1 MRKIGLTLLCTALSS
16 FVVTPVAAQEYM
28 FTYSKLFSQ
37 LKNNT
42 KEGHEDVKVGIFFVN
57 PQTKQLCDIEKAW
70 MEKEEHYEEFMIPAS
85 KELPLP
91 IDNNLKSANP
101 LVFVQTP
108 QDMRCDYSLVV
119 MTKQPLQ
126 GKVTYAQLEPLMP
139 QMKTMLDDLGGMF
152 SSWFTPDVE
161 GVTMEF
167 ADQLNDMIT
176 FSNGQKKAIVNG
188 KVQVALSEI
197 RRSGLYGVTAA
208 HYARFALL
216 TCGKEVMS

>member
-108 QDMRCDYSLVV
+108 QDLRCDYSLVV

-176 FSNGQKKAIVNG
+176 FSNGQKKAIING

-197 RRSGLYGVTAA
+197 GEAGYMVLPQPTMRVLPYLPAA
-208 HYARFALL
+208 
-216 TCGKEVMS
+216 KK

>member
-16 FVVTPVAAQEYM
+16 FVVTPVSAQEYM

-91 IDNNLKSANP
+91 VDNNLKSANP

-188 KVQVALSEI
+188 KVEVALSEI
-197 RRSGLYGVTAA
+197 GEAGYMVLPQPTMRVLPYLPAA
-208 HYARFALL
+208 
-216 TCGKEVMS
+216 KK

>member
-16 FVVTPVAAQEYM
+16 FVVTPVSAQEYM

-37 LKNNT
+37 LKNNA

-91 IDNNLKSANP
+91 VDNNLKSANP

-197 RRSGLYGVTAA
+197 GEAGYMVLPQPTMRVLPYLPAA
-208 HYARFALL
+208 
-216 TCGKEVMS
+216 KK

>member
-16 FVVTPVAAQEYM
+16 FVVTPVSAQEYM

-197 RRSGLYGVTAA
+197 GETGYMLLPQPTMRVLPYLPAA
-208 HYARFALL
+208 
-216 TCGKEVMS
+216 KK

>member
-16 FVVTPVAAQEYM
+16 FVVTPVSAQEYM

-42 KEGHEDVKVGIFFVN
+42 KEGYEDVKVGIFFVN

-91 IDNNLKSANP
+91 VDNNLKSANP

-197 RRSGLYGVTAA
+197 GEAGYMLLPQPTMRVLPYLPAA
-208 HYARFALL
+208 
-216 TCGKEVMS
+216 KK

>member
-16 FVVTPVAAQEYM
+16 FVVTPVSAQEYM

-91 IDNNLKSANP
+91 VDNNLKSANP

-197 RRSGLYGVTAA
+197 GEAGYMVLPQPTMRVLPYLPAA
-208 HYARFALL
+208 
-216 TCGKEVMS
+216 KK

>member
-16 FVVTPVAAQEYM
+16 FVVTPVSAQEYM

-139 QMKTMLDDLGGMF
+139 QMKTMSDDLGGMF

-167 ADQLNDMIT
+167 AEQLNDMIT

-197 RRSGLYGVTAA
+197 GEAGYMLLPQPTMRVLPYLPAA
-208 HYARFALL
+208 
-216 TCGKEVMS
+216 KK

>member
-1 MRKIGLTLLCTALSS
+1 MRKIGLTLLCTALYS
-16 FVVTPVAAQEYM
+16 FVVTPVSAQEYM

-91 IDNNLKSANP
+91 VDNNLKSANP

-197 RRSGLYGVTAA
+197 GEAGYMVLPQPTMRVLPYLPAA
-208 HYARFALL
+208 
-216 TCGKEVMS
+216 KK

>member
-16 FVVTPVAAQEYM
+16 FVVTPVSAQEYM

-167 ADQLNDMIT
+167 AEQLNDMIT

-197 RRSGLYGVTAA
+197 GEASYMLLPQPTMRVLPYLPAA
-208 HYARFALL
+208 
-216 TCGKEVMS
+216 KK

>member
-1 MRKIGLTLLCTALSS
+1 MKKIGLTLLCTALSS
-16 FVVTPVAAQEYM
+16 FVVTPVSAQEYM

-126 GKVTYAQLEPLMP
+126 GKVTYEQLEPLMP

-197 RRSGLYGVTAA
+197 GEAGYMLLPQPTMRVLPYLPAA
-208 HYARFALL
+208 
-216 TCGKEVMS
+216 KK

>member
-16 FVVTPVAAQEYM
+16 FVVIPVSAQEYM

-167 ADQLNDMIT
+167 AEQLNDMIT

-197 RRSGLYGVTAA
+197 GEAGYMLLPQPTMRVLPYLPAA
-208 HYARFALL
+208 
-216 TCGKEVMS
+216 KK